1 MCQIIFVS
9 YFCFGICMPH
19 TAASDFSCISCMARA
34 FAIASNHWNIP
45 HATSFY
51 VIVIGTVRLFRV
63 AQCFAARTTDVIF
76 SFFSCSS
83 RAFAIASN
91 HWNMIDSPPKNS
103 RSRFSRNIFCADG
116 LFCAGFCQTI
126 FGVAPKSGFRIFL
139 RNGFIRLCRMR
150 LPDFFPSAWLYH
162 THFPHG
168 MQHPKIINITNLYIV
183 QLCMLHNLTFF
194 RYLIHTTNTA
204 RFCMF

>member
-19 TAASDFSCISCMARA
+19 TAASGFSCISCMARA

-103 RSRFSRNIFCADG
+103 RSRFFRNIFCADG
-116 LFCAGFCQTI
+116 LFCAGFCQTHLRRGSEVRI
-126 FGVAPKSGFRIFL
+126 PDFSSERFHTTLPYAASGFLSFSLAISYTF
-139 RNGFIRLCRMR
+139 
-150 LPDFFPSAWLYH
+150 SAWH
-162 THFPHG
+162 AT
-168 MQHPKIINITNLYIV
+168 PKNHKYNQFMHRVIV
-183 QLCMLHNLTFF
+183 HVT
-194 RYLIHTTNTA
+194 
-204 RFCMF
+204 